1 MELSSPVV
9 RTEDIYKTYWLYWRL
24 LGVESRQPIL
34 YALDIL
40 ITIFVTF
47 WYPIHLIAGL
57 FFESRLGD
65 VCKGLPITAACF
77 FASFK
82 FVCFRWKLQEIKDI
96 EALLL
101 ELDQRALTEQERA
114 YFDRNTQREANFVW
128 KSFIVAYGLSNA
140 AAIASVLFGKGHK
153 LLYPAWFPYDVQATE
168 QIYWLSVAYQ
178 IAGVSIQIVQN
189 LANDSYPP
197 MTFCVVAGH
206 VRLLSMRL
214 SRMGYERKSAKQTV
228 VRELVENIEDHRKL
242 MKIVELLRST
252 MHLSQL
258 GQFISSGIN
267 ISITLVNILF
277 FAENNFA
284 MTYYGVYFVAM
295 LLELFPCCYYG
306 TLISVELN
314 RLTDS
319 IFSSNWVGMERGYC
333 RTLLIFMQLTLAK
346 VEIRA
351 GGMIGI
357 SLNAFFATIRM
368 AYSFFTLAMSLR
380 K

>member
-1 MELSSPVV
+1 MEM
-9 RTEDIYKTYWLYWRL
+9 EDETC
-24 LGVESRQPIL
+24 VQ
-34 YALDIL
+34 
-40 ITIFVTF
+40 
-47 WYPIHLIAGL
+47 
-57 FFESRLGD
+57 
-65 VCKGLPITAACF
+65 
-77 FASFK
+77 SFK
-82 FVCFRWKLQEIKDI
+82 IIC
-96 EALLL
+96 
-101 ELDQRALTEQERA
+101 
-114 YFDRNTQREANFVW
+114 FVW
-128 KSFIVAYGLSNA
+128 KMEEIKKIERLLVELDERVETAADRTYFQRETLRVADFIWKSILFAALLAIGTGTAFGL
-140 AAIASVLFGKGHK
+140 FKHDRK
-153 LLYPAWFPYDVQATE
+153 LLYPGWFPYD
-168 QIYWLSVAYQ
+168 IHSSNLRFWLSFAYQ
-178 IAGVSIQIVQN
+178 AAGHSLAILQN
-189 LANDSYPP
+189 LTNDSYPP
-197 MTFCVVAGH
+197 MTFCLVAGH

-214 SRMGYERKSAKQTV
+214 SRMGYERKSTRGRM

-242 MKIVELLRST
+242 MKIVEHLRST
-252 MHLSQL
+252 MHLPQL

-295 LLELFPCCYYG
+295 LVELFPSCYYG
-306 TLISVELN
+306 TLVSMELD

-368 AYSFFTLAMSLR
+368 AYSFFTVAISLR

>member
-1 MELSSPVV
+1 MCTRV
-9 RTEDIYKTYWLYWRL
+9 
-24 LGVESRQPIL
+24 
-34 YALDIL
+34 
-40 ITIFVTF
+40 
-47 WYPIHLIAGL
+47 YP
-57 FFESRLGD
+57 SRLP
-65 VCKGLPITAACF
+65 VSLPASNL
-77 FASFK
+77 FAFAVSCRK
-82 FVCFRWKLQEIKDI
+82 SRTSRHCSWSWIG
-96 EALLL
+96 
-101 ELDQRALTEQERA
+101 EQERA

-128 KSFIVAYGLSNA
+128 KSFIVAYGLSNV

-153 LLYPAWFPYDVQATE
+153 LLYPAWF

-178 IAGVSIQIVQN
+178 IAGVGIQIVQN

-214 SRMGYERKSAKQTV
+214 SRMGYEGKAAKATV
-228 VRELVENIEDHRKL
+228 VKELLENIEDHR
-242 MKIVELLRST
+242 KIVELLRST
-252 MHLSQL
+252 MHLSQ
-258 GQFISSGIN
+258 
-267 ISITLVNILF
+267 LF

-333 RTLLIFMQLTLAK
+333 RSLLIFMQLTLAN

-357 SLNAFFATIRM
+357 SLNAFFVTIRL